1 VFESVIL
8 EQRTLSDAIQHGD
21 LVTSGDAKAVSDF
34 WALLVDFRTGFSMVE
49 PQD

>member
-8 EQRTLSDAIQHGD
+8 GERTLSDAIQHGD
-21 LVTSGDAKAVSDF
+21 LVTSGNARAVVDF
-34 WALLVDFRTGFSMVE
+34 WALLVEFRTGFSIVE